1 MSPQNPSS
9 QAAPKNNLEQHS
21 SRLDNHAARVPIKN
35 STDWEEPD
43 FEEIDVCMEI
53 TAYVYHW
60 Q

>member
-9 QAAPKNNLEQHS
+9 QAAPNNLEQHS
-21 SRLDNHAARVPIKN
+21 SSLDNRAARVPIKN

-53 TAYVYHW
+53 TAYVYNW